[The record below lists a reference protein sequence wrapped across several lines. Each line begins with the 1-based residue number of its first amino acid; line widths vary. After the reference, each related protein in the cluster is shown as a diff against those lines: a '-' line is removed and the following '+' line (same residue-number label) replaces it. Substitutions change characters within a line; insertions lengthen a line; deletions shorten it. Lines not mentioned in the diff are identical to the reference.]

1 MALSCLED
9 CAQAG
14 GSAKG
19 AAKAPLGPPVV
30 LRCAAAAVTGAALTV
45 GVRQQF
51 ALPFAGEF
59 PAEMGVCVD
68 RSALLLW
75 VLLSRERSA
84 GRDCA
89 LFRESRNA
97 VTGGPSGHRPE
108 TAGLRSAGVAARAG
122 DPGCPGLPPRW
133 RVRGTRCWARWPG
146 TPLSRHGV
154 GQRLARFGCQLGV
167 DAAEAMRW
175 VSPVREATPSLR

>member
-19 AAKAPLGPPVV
+19 AAKAPLGPLVV

-59 PAEMGVCVD
+59 PAEMGLCTSFCP
-68 RSALLLW
+68 SA
-75 VLLSRERSA
+75 V
-84 GRDCA
+84 GV
-89 LFRESRNA
+89 A
-97 VTGGPSGHRPE
+97 VTR
-108 TAGLRSAGVAARAG
+108 TI
-122 DPGCPGLPPRW
+122 
-133 RVRGTRCWARWPG
+133 RWPG
-146 TPLSRHGV
+146 
-154 GQRLARFGCQLGV
+154 
-167 DAAEAMRW
+167 
-175 VSPVREATPSLR
+175 LRALP